1 MKRSV
6 TIFAVIGLVGCFL
19 PFIGGVSFFQF
30 RHLEWLP
37 IVLLT
42 AAFAVPMIV
51 GLTGSNVGAA
61 VAGLI
66 GFGYVGFKF
75 GTGLWDLA
83 IHAEIGGK
91 MMAGGAVGGL
101 VASLGALVDRKRA

>member
-6 TIFAVIGLVGCFL
+6 TIFALIGLVGCFL
-19 PFIGGVSFFQF
+19 PFIGGISFFEF

-37 IVLLT
+37 IILMT
-42 AAFAVPMIV
+42 GAFVVPMIA
-51 GLTGSNVGAA
+51 GLTGTNMGAA

-66 GFGYVGFKF
+66 GFGYIGFKF

-91 MMAGGAVGGL
+91 MMAVGAVGGL
-101 VASLGALVDRKRA
+101 ICSLGALVDRERA